1 MDLIKFFFTLSSSL
15 KMYHWKTSSYSRH
28 IASGTLFDTII
39 LTTDNFMEI
48 YFGKYGKDMIVPLD
62 LNIGLMNDNDI
73 VGFLIEAVKYLKDVV
88 KNGLLK
94 STDTDLLNIRDDL
107 IGQINKTLYL
117 FQLQ

>member
-1 MDLIKFFFTLSSSL
+1 MDLIKFFFTLSSSI

-28 IASGTLFDTII
+28 IASGNLFDNVIS
-39 LTTDNFMEI
+39 TTDNFMEI

-73 VGFLIEAVKYLKDVV
+73 VGFLIEAVKYLKDIV